1 MQRATLMG
9 TWPPA
14 ERHKQPDIYP
24 LPARSIYFKGRKQTL
39 SVNSCLLITGR
50 GDVDFY
56 IIIILCAFRY
66 V

>member
-1 MQRATLMG
+1 MILLLKRFQSFT
-9 TWPPA
+9 
-14 ERHKQPDIYP
+14 Y
-24 LPARSIYFKGRKQTL
+24 LPARSIYFKGLKQTL